1 MVRVY
6 RVKNFDIYSNRQDG
20 FIVYNRNKP
29 FNTGH
34 THINN
39 YHTAKY
45 IANLACHKSIPHKK
59 ISKYLKESLIRI
71 STDKS
76 YIKKIRLLKD

>member
-6 RVKNFDIYSNRQDG
+6 KIKNFDIYSNKNG
-20 FIVYNRNKP
+20 AFIVYNTNKS
-29 FNTGH
+29 FEKGH

-45 IANLACHKSIPHKK
+45 IANLAVHQSLPKK
-59 ISKYLKESLIRI
+59 NISKYLIQSLIRI
-71 STDKS
+71 SSDKN
-76 YIKKIRLLKD
+76 YIKKLNMMRN